1 MRCGRGEDI
10 IQYGVIST
18 NSYAIVQRA
27 SRVCTLLLCLLPNLR
42 ICEQTESEQRGKNR
56 KNRVTPAA
64 TPNNLKG
71 RPKTKANA

>member
-27 SRVCTLLLCLLPNLR
+27 SRVLLALCLLPNLR

-56 KNRVTPAA
+56 KNRVTTAA